1 MKEEKHVEHIDEAMN
16 DGKLTWD
23 KPALKVFPIDD
34 TAHDIGTTG
43 DGEDGSAANFA

>member
-1 MKEEKHVEHIDEAMN
+1 MTEEKHVERIDESVN

-34 TAHDIGTTG
+34 TAAGTASDG
-43 DGEDGSAANFA
+43 DGLQGASVT

>member
-1 MKEEKHVEHIDEAMN
+1 MREEKQVERIDEAMN

-34 TAHDIGTTG
+34 TAAGGNIEQDAGG
-43 DGEDGSAANFA
+43 FGSQV